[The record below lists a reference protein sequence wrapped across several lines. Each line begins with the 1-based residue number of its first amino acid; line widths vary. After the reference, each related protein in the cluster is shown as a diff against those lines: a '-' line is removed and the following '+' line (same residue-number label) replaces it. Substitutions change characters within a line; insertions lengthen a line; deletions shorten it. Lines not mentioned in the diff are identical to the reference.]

1 LCELQTRGVRS
12 DAVLDLFAHCAGQ
25 QVLEA
30 LTKASEAVE
39 DATHRLGQVDGR
51 RHPDL
56 VAPLIEQLRVAQ
68 RSWVSALADVYRAA
82 FGTSGPDR
90 QYRYKFHPAT
100 LEPSPYPV
108 GILYAADVLHAGGL
122 VNGSVPL
129 SDHLRPLATRLVR
142 LTARLRLTLVHAE
155 EDAVPLHL
163 QLSVLDKAWV
173 EFEWAYLDV
182 FASPAPPALTEAWLA
197 YTVQLS
203 ETLLLALREQ
213 WTEPAEVERIDP
225 ALVIAVARA
234 ALLQAARAPAVA
246 AALWPL
252 FHPDAAT
259 PSSSS
264 SLTTPASA
272 PRTPTDSDAPG
283 PAAAA
288 AAKPP
293 PPTYDRLVASATA
306 LPAAAAHEL
315 LRAIFVPHAVAV
327 ADEHRELFLL
337 LCAVL
342 EQLQH
347 GPGRAGHALAL
358 RTAFGMHLAPSAA
371 AHAAAVVPEAAVGAD
386 PPRAQTATA
395 AAAPPPVPPKASP
408 EPARPA
414 AAPPPVPPKEHAAP
428 AAPARPAP
436 VVFDPADAL

>member
-1 LCELQTRGVRS
+1 MPT
-12 DAVLDLFAHCAGQ
+12 GQ

-30 LTKASEAVE
+30 LTKASKAVE
-39 DATHRLGQVDGR
+39 DAAHRLGEVDGR
-51 RHPDL
+51 RHPDQ
-56 VAPLIEQLRVAQ
+56 VAPLIEQLRIAQ
-68 RSWVSALADVYRAA
+68 LSWVSALADVYRAV

-108 GILYAADVLHAGGL
+108 SILYAADVLHAGGL
-122 VNGSVPL
+122 VHGSVPL

-182 FASPAPPALTEAWLA
+182 FASPAPPALTEAWLT

-252 FHPDAAT
+252 FHTDAAT
-259 PSSSS
+259 PSSRTAPSS
-264 SLTTPASA
+264 P
-272 PRTPTDSDAPG
+272 PRTPTDADVPG
-283 PAAAA
+283 PAATAA
-288 AAKPP
+288 AMPP
-293 PPTYDRLVASATA
+293 PPTYDRLVTSATV
-306 LPAAAAHEL
+306 LPEGAAHEL

-327 ADEHRELFLL
+327 ADEYRELFLL

-347 GPGRAGHALAL
+347 GSGRAGHALAL
-358 RTAFGMHLAPSAA
+358 RTAFGVHLAPSAA
-371 AHAAAVVPEAAVGAD
+371 AHTVSVEPEAAAMAD
-386 PPRAQTATA
+386 LHPALTAA
-395 AAAPPPVPPKASP
+395 AAAPPPVPPKRIP
-408 EPARPA
+408 DPARPA
-414 AAPPPVPPKEHAAP
+414 VAPPPVPPKEHAAP
-428 AAPARPAP
+428 TVPARTAP